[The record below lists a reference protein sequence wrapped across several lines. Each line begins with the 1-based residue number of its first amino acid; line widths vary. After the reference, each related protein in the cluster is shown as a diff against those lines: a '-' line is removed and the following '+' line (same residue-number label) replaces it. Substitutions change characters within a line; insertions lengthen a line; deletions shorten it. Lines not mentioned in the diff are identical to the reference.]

1 MDKDMKFCQSC
12 GMPLTDDVLGTN
24 ADGSKNEDYCMYC
37 YKDGKFLQDCTMD
50 EMIEHCAQF
59 VGAVNEGLPNPIT
72 KEEYIGQM
80 KTYFPNLK
88 RWRKALNVTNDEAMK
103 VNPALAGVKE
113 LIAQMADSLPIAYIS
128 SVDSEGYPYT
138 KAMRHVSWIYCRR
151 KYSFYVKLKLKS
163 GKRLTR
169 PLGQPLSLQSFSKTS
184 RDYE

>member
-1 MDKDMKFCQSC
+1 
-12 GMPLTDDVLGTN
+12 
-24 ADGSKNEDYCMYC
+24 
-37 YKDGKFLQDCTMD
+37 
-50 EMIEHCAQF
+50 
-59 VGAVNEGLPNPIT
+59 
-72 KEEYIGQM
+72 M

-169 PLGQPLSLQSFSKTS
+169 PLGHELILRLILESAASLGGTRDKTKVRTIRQRAPSPLVCTRLAIKNIA
-184 RDYE
+184 R